1 MPSLKGVAPLAAA
14 RRDAARRIRLLAGLS
29 LAALSAAAAPAFA
42 QAQDQSQAQAPPQQ
56 TPPEQAPQTT
66 APQTTAPQTPPP
78 APQKKAGTAVEG
90 VTVKAAPKATV
101 RTEIDRRSYSVST
114 DLKGSNGSIADAL
127 RNVPGAEVDLNGN
140 LTLRGGP
147 VQIMVDGQPS
157 QIFSGPQAAQVL
169 QTTPA
174 DRIERVEVINNP
186 TAAYSPEGQAGII
199 NLVTKKSAP
208 SGLSGGLRANAG
220 TSGHDNASGNFVYQA
235 GKLTLQGDAGWQQ
248 NQYKF
253 RINTTGTAVDPVTG
267 LNDPR
272 TLSEV
277 TTPPN
282 TGWSAHTGFSYQLDP
297 KTTLTGDLR
306 YNTGGRDHAD
316 DYNFLTTN
324 PSGTP
329 IAAYTRLGAVFPN
342 PRISSEQ
349 LTWRRQLPGQDHTLV
364 VFYNH
369 TLQQI
374 PIDTPFTTLTTVPA
388 PPVSL
393 YEDQISHTVLDINE
407 FKIDYTRP
415 MPKMGQLKAG
425 YDLRNTDGDFS
436 NDALFGSDAASA
448 TINPLYTNVFRYA
461 QMVNAAYVTYQQPIG
476 ALTVLGG
483 LRVEDERLNLDQVTQ
498 SETVDRDNVGVFP
511 TLHLAYKQD
520 ANVTWIANYST
531 RIQRPG
537 PQDLNPYRNLTDPYN
552 ITQGNPQLQNEVTQS
567 FEAGWEY
574 RKGPTSYL
582 ATLYY
587 RQSDHTESPVVT
599 DLGGGVLLTTN
610 ENVASGR
617 VGGLELV
624 ASGALSKT
632 LSYNMST
639 NFSYTDLQ
647 TPVLGVTQIHEGFNA
662 GGRASLNWA
671 PTKNDLIQL
680 IGIINQGRVTAQGTV
695 DPLFIFAA
703 GYRRKI
709 NDKWSL
715 MFQTQDPTDSTRQYS
730 RIQSPGLDE
739 FTTLRAHIQT
749 FMIGFI
755 YTFGSSGRPQ
765 PQGFDVGGGGL

>member
-1 MPSLKGVAPLAAA
+1 MPSMKGAAPLAAA
-14 RRDAARRIRLLAGLS
+14 RKDVARRTRLLAGLS
-29 LAALSAAAAPAFA
+29 LTALSLAAAPAAFA
-42 QAQDQSQAQAPPQQ
+42 QTQDPPPPPQAPPPQ
-56 TPPEQAPQTT
+56 TPQTT
-66 APQTTAPQTPPP
+66 APQTTAPNTPPP
-78 APQKKAGTAVEG
+78 APQKKTGTTVEG
-90 VTVKAAPKATV
+90 VTVQAAPTATV

-114 DLKGSNGSIADAL
+114 DLKGANGSIADAL

-140 LTLRGGP
+140 LTLRGGA

-174 DRIERVEVINNP
+174 DRIERVEVMNNP
-186 TAAYSPEGQAGII
+186 SAAFSPEGQAGII
-199 NLVTKKSAP
+199 NLVTKKAAP
-208 SGLSGGLRANAG
+208 SGVSGGVRANAG
-220 TSGHDNASGNFVYQA
+220 SSGHDNASGNFVYQA
-235 GKLTLQGDAGWQQ
+235 GKLMIQGDAGWQQ

-272 TLSEV
+272 DASEV

-282 TGWSAHTGFSYQLDP
+282 VGWSAHTGFSYQLDP

-306 YNTGGRDHAD
+306 YNTGGRNHVD
-316 DYNFLTTN
+316 DYSFLTTN

-329 IAAYTRLGAVFPN
+329 IAAYTRLGTVFPN

-349 LTWRRQLPGQDHTLV
+349 LMWRRQLPGQDHTLV

-374 PIDTPFTTLTTVPA
+374 PISTPFTTLTTAPA
-388 PPVSL
+388 PPTTV
-393 YEDQISHTVLDINE
+393 YQDQVSHTQLDINE
-407 FKIDYTRP
+407 FKIDYTKP

-425 YDLRNTDGDFS
+425 YDLRNTEGEFG
-436 NDALFGSDAASA
+436 NYALFGSDAASA
-448 TINPLYTNVFRYA
+448 TLNPLYTNAFHYG
-461 QMVNAAYVTYQQPIG
+461 QMVNAAYLTYQQPIG

-483 LRVEDERLNLDQVTQ
+483 LRVEDEQLDLDQRTQ
-498 SETVDRDNVGVFP
+498 QVTVDRNNFGVFP
-511 TLHLAYKQD
+511 TLHLGYAQNS
-520 ANVTWIANYST
+520 NVTWVANYSL

-537 PQDLNPYRNLTDPYN
+537 PQDLNPYRNLTDPAN
-552 ITQGNPQLQNEVTQS
+552 VTTGNPELQNEQTHS

-587 RQSDHTESPVVT
+587 RQSEHSESPVVT
-599 DLGGGVLLTTN
+599 DIGGGVLLTTP
-610 ENVASGR
+610 ENVASGS

-624 ASGALSKT
+624 AAGPLSKT

-639 NFSYTDLQ
+639 NFSYTHLE
-647 TPVLGVTQIHEGFNA
+647 TPVLGVTQTHEGFNA
-662 GGRASLNWA
+662 GGRISLNWS

-695 DPLFIFAA
+695 DPLFIFSA
-703 GYRRKI
+703 GYRHKI
-709 NDKWSL
+709 NEKWSL
-715 MFQTQDPTDSTRQYS
+715 MLQTQDPTDSTRQYS
-730 RIQSPGLDE
+730 RVQSAGLDQI
-739 FTTLRAHIQT
+739 TTLRAHIQT

-755 YTFGSSGRPQ
+755 YTFGASGRPQ